1 MTRHSN
7 FTPHRHPKGL
17 IGLDRNCYA
26 SRILDQ
32 GAHLPRPTCT
42 GCIFFHTHRNP
53 EVFMGYILMSCRV
66 CNIVS
71 ACSPSRTRYF
81 WELVQLPTVPFHD
94 LLQYHDTNA
103 TTSVVRSS
111 DIWQHYRCFGIWM
124 GVFESV
130 RPGGRMSVICFPSFH
145 IRVRIFGM
153 LCIQVWRYYQ
163 RYPNDH
169 WSYKVLVRPC
179 CVCFI
184 RKWLT
189 PFVFFSCRS

>member
-1 MTRHSN
+1 MHRLHI
-7 FTPHRHPKGL
+7 FPHAPEPGGL
-17 IGLDRNCYA
+17 H
-26 SRILDQ
+26 RIFQCLV
-32 GAHLPRPTCT
+32 L
-42 GCIFFHTHRNP
+42 
-53 EVFMGYILMSCRV
+53 V

-71 ACSPSRTRYF
+71 ASSPSRTRYF
-81 WELVQLPTVPFHD
+81 WELVQLPLVPFHD

-103 TTSVVRSS
+103 TTSVIRSP

-130 RPGGRMSVICFPSFH
+130 RPGGCMSVICFPSFR

-179 CVCFI
+179 CMFHPKVADALCVLFMLLVI
-184 RKWLT
+184 L
-189 PFVFFSCRS
+189 V